1 MFLGPREDF
10 ESATISIIKR
20 SYTLFQVVDLP
31 PSPLVLRRSHTPDFV
46 FPRISLNYL
55 KIYILICTHTFIQ
68 KCVTLSSLCLSL
80 STNPEFSLSLS
91 HPNTYQIVIVIHQ
104 ICHKQGQL
112 CLHMPSTDFAHA
124 QLRVNMTQKYNL

>member
-1 MFLGPREDF
+1 MCLENPW
-10 ESATISIIKR
+10 ESPGSPIHRSISK
-20 SYTLFQVVDLP
+20 
-31 PSPLVLRRSHTPDFV
+31 
-46 FPRISLNYL
+46 
-55 KIYILICTHTFIQ
+55 
-68 KCVTLSSLCLSL
+68 KCVTASSLCLSL

-124 QLRVNMTQKYNL
+124 QLRVNMTQKHNL

>member
-1 MFLGPREDF
+1 MRNQNYYVT
-10 ESATISIIKR
+10 ES
-20 SYTLFQVVDLP
+20 Q
-31 PSPLVLRRSHTPDFV
+31 
-46 FPRISLNYL
+46 
-55 KIYILICTHTFIQ
+55 IQ
-68 KCVTLSSLCLSL
+68 RTKCVTLPSLCLSL

>member
-1 MFLGPREDF
+1 MQRKFGIPHVQDTGPG
-10 ESATISIIKR
+10 
-20 SYTLFQVVDLP
+20 YG
-31 PSPLVLRRSHTPDFV
+31 
-46 FPRISLNYL
+46 
-55 KIYILICTHTFIQ
+55 
-68 KCVTLSSLCLSL
+68 KCVTASSLCLSL

-124 QLRVNMTQKYNL
+124 QLRVNMTQKHNL